1 MSVHIIGGGIAG
13 LCSAWY
19 LQKAGFEVA
28 VIDKGGLTD
37 GCSFGNAG
45 MIVPSHFIPMAAPGV
60 IAQGIRWMFDSK
72 SPFYIKPRLDLD
84 LAQWLWSF
92 YRSCTR
98 ENVQR
103 AMPVLRDYH
112 QLSKALFREFAQTEG
127 FDFDFETKGLLM
139 LCKNP
144 KTLREEAEA
153 AEKAHDL
160 GIETQVLNAAGVQ
173 LLEPGI
179 RLEAEGGVFYPGDA
193 HLYSNKFMSQ
203 LHAALIRQGV
213 AFHSG
218 KTVEGLVAEKGKVS
232 AIALFGGETLPV
244 EQVVLAAG
252 SWSAKLIRQLGIRL
266 LLQDGKGY
274 SITLEQPPLRPSIPT
289 ILMEARVAVT
299 PMGQDLRI
307 GGTLEISN
315 LSSRINTS
323 RLEGI
328 LEAVPK
334 YYPDLAPETPALD
347 TVWHGFR
354 PCTPDGLPYMG
365 RSARFSNLIFATG
378 HAMMGLSLGPATG
391 KLVAEIF
398 QDKTPSI
405 GMELFRP
412 ERFG

>member
-1 MSVHIIGGGIAG
+1 MNVHIIGGGIAG

-19 LQKAGFEVA
+19 LRKAGFKVS
-28 VIDKGGLTD
+28 VIDKGDLTD

-84 LAQWLWSF
+84 LAQWLWAF

-112 QLSKALFREFAQTEG
+112 QLSKALFREFAQTDG

-144 KTLREEAEA
+144 KTLQDEAEA

-160 GIETQVLNAAGVQ
+160 GIEAQVLDTAGLQ
-173 LLEPGI
+173 HLEPGI
-179 RLEAEGGVFYPGDA
+179 RLDAIGGVFYPGDA

-203 LHAALIRQGV
+203 LHAVLKQQGV
-213 AFHSG
+213 AFYTG
-218 KTVEGLVAEKGKVS
+218 KTVEGLVAEKGKIS
-232 AIALFGGETLPV
+232 GLALSGGETLPV

-252 SWSAKLIRQLGIRL
+252 SWSAKLLRQLGIRL

-274 SITLEQPPLRPSIPT
+274 PITLEQPRLRPSIPT

-307 GGTLEISN
+307 GGTLEISH
-315 LSSRINTS
+315 LSSRIHAS

-334 YYPDLAPETPALD
+334 YYPELAPPMPALD

-354 PCTPDGLPYMG
+354 PCTPDGVPYMG
-365 RSARFSNLIFATG
+365 RSARFSNLIYATG

-391 KLVAEIF
+391 MLVSEVI
-398 QDKTPSI
+398 QGKTPSV

-412 ERFG
+412 ERFE